1 MTLIEFLPV
10 FFATGFA
17 IQLSLIDIRE
27 MRIPNRILFPAL
39 LISTTLILVA
49 GFIMGDLYR
58 SLIAFSGGFLSIA
71 LFFCIHLLR
80 PKGLGMGDV
89 KFAGFI
95 GLTLS
100 WISFPSG
107 LIGLGLAFIFS
118 SIFSI
123 SIFVVRRKSFKKVLP
138 FAPFMLLG
146 LFSVELGL
154 FI

>member
-1 MTLIEFLPV
+1 
-10 FFATGFA
+10 
-17 IQLSLIDIRE
+17 
-27 MRIPNRILFPAL
+27 
-39 LISTTLILVA
+39 
-49 GFIMGDLYR
+49 
-58 SLIAFSGGFLSIA
+58 
-71 LFFCIHLLR
+71 
-80 PKGLGMGDV
+80 DV
-89 KFAGFI
+89 KFAGLI